1 MKGEENKISGQK
13 RFERTKGLNRGQ
25 RQKQEQK
32 ATDGP
37 KKAEPNI
44 EANRRAIS
52 VLDPGGGG
60 GRSERGKTKTHL
72 QLLSVSIGHGS
83 CMRPQRG

>member
-37 KKAEPNI
+37 KKAEPN
-44 EANRRAIS
+44 RKKS
-52 VLDPGGGG
+52 FSPGN
-60 GRSERGKTKTHL
+60 S
-72 QLLSVSIGHGS
+72 
-83 CMRPQRG
+83 